1 MSARRLLMSAT
12 LVFSLFIFGSYVTAV
27 MTPESPP
34 IHIETEKLF
43 AQYGGLPM
51 WDRGP
56 NPEYRQER
64 RLPPRTY
71 DPYDRGP
78 ERFGPPPPRGMDPAE
93 YERRSFCAM
102 HPRECR

>member
-1 MSARRLLMSAT
+1 MSDRQIVVRFLWVIGLWAV
-12 LVFSLFIFGSYVTAV
+12 VFIVAIIGALAPSLSQ
-27 MTPESPP
+27 P
-34 IHIETEKLF
+34 
-43 AQYGGLPM
+43 YGGPPM

-78 ERFGPPPPRGMDPAE
+78 ERFGPPPPRGLDRGE

-102 HPRECR
+102 HPRECP